1 MNDTGAG
8 SPHLVSTE
16 WLASRLGQPGMV
28 IVDGS
33 WYLPTLNRDPRKEY
47 LAEHI
52 PGAVFFDLDATSDQQ
67 SPLPHML
74 PTPTAFASSMRKLGI
89 GDGAQIVVYDGIG
102 LFSAPRIWWML
113 RAFGARDVVILDGGL
128 PKWKAENRPL
138 EDGEV
143 RRAAT
148 HFNARLDNTIVATM
162 SDVQRALE
170 TGATQI
176 LDARPAERFRGE
188 APEPRPGL
196 RKGHIPG
203 SKNVPFAKLVENGR
217 LKPAAELVAVL
228 DELGIEANR
237 PIITSC
243 GSGVSAAIVTLA
255 LTIAGRQPGTL
266 YDGSFAEWGLPDGP
280 PVASES

>member
-74 PTPTAFASSMRKLGI
+74 PTPTSFASSMRKLGI
-89 GDGAQIVVYDGIG
+89 GDGAQIIVYDGIG

-170 TGATQI
+170 TGSAQI

-217 LKPAAELVAVL
+217 LKPAAELVTVL

-237 PIITSC
+237 PVITSC
-243 GSGVSAAIVTLA
+243 GSGVSAATLTLA
-255 LTIAGRQPGTL
+255 LTIAGRQAGTL

-280 PVASES
+280 PVAPES

>member
-170 TGATQI
+170 TGGAQV

-203 SKNVPFAKLVENGR
+203 SKNVPFAKLIENGR
-217 LKPAAELVAVL
+217 LKPAAELAAVL
-228 DELGIEANR
+228 DELGIETNR
-237 PIITSC
+237 PVITSC
-243 GSGVSAAIVTLA
+243 GSGVSAAILTLA
-255 LTIAGRQPGTL
+255 LTIAGRQAGTL

-280 PVASES
+280 PVAPEG

>member
-1 MNDTGAG
+1 MNDTGTG
-8 SPHLVSTE
+8 SPHLVTTE
-16 WLASRLGQPGMV
+16 WLASRLGQPGIV

-67 SPLPHML
+67 SHLPHML
-74 PTPTAFASSMRKLGI
+74 PTPIAFASSMRKLGI

-148 HFNARLDNTIVATM
+148 HFNARLDHTIVATM

-170 TGATQI
+170 TGGAQI

-237 PIITSC
+237 PVITSC

-266 YDGSFAEWGLPDGP
+266 YDGSFAEWGLPGGP
-280 PVASES
+280 PVAPES

>member
-1 MNDTGAG
+1 MNDTGTG

-16 WLASRLGQPGMV
+16 WLASRLGQPGNV

-67 SPLPHML
+67 SHLPHML

-89 GDGAQIVVYDGIG
+89 GDGAQIVIYDGIG

-170 TGATQI
+170 TGAAQI
-176 LDARPAERFRGE
+176 LDARPAERFRGD

-237 PIITSC
+237 PVITSC

-266 YDGSFAEWGLPDGP
+266 YDGSFAEWGLPGGP
-280 PVASES
+280 PVAPES

>member
-1 MNDTGAG
+1 MNDTATG

-16 WLASRLGQPGMV
+16 WLASKLGQPGIV

-67 SPLPHML
+67 SNLPHML

-143 RRAAT
+143 HRAAT

-170 TGATQI
+170 TGAAQI

-217 LKPAAELVAVL
+217 LKPAAELAAVL

-237 PIITSC
+237 PVITSC

>member
-1 MNDTGAG
+1 
-8 SPHLVSTE
+8 
-16 WLASRLGQPGMV
+16 
-28 IVDGS
+28 
-33 WYLPTLNRDPRKEY
+33 
-47 LAEHI
+47 
-52 PGAVFFDLDATSDQQ
+52 
-67 SPLPHML
+67 
-74 PTPTAFASSMRKLGI
+74 MRKLGI

-148 HFNARLDNTIVATM
+148 HFNARLDHTILATM

-170 TGATQI
+170 TGSAQI

-217 LKPAAELVAVL
+217 LKPVAELVTVL
-228 DELGIEANR
+228 DELGIETNR
-237 PIITSC
+237 PVITSC
-243 GSGVSAAIVTLA
+243 GSGVSAATLTLA
-255 LTIAGRQPGTL
+255 LTIAGRQAGTL

-280 PVASES
+280 PVAPES